1 MLNILKKIR
10 LLCWAPSF
18 IPNKQK
24 KRHGA
29 VQVSPWPLASPKH
42 FFSPNNMETIS
53 MMWLD
58 KSTIFH
64 ENINFAKFTGFL
76 SETGKKSGG
85 PMKTLIVVL
94 QILEG
99 SPSVGNLMSSRDD
112 SKLNDYNQEIWLN
125 PVQISVSKKM
135 PTRLSQWVQNL
146 NL

>member
-1 MLNILKKIR
+1 
-10 LLCWAPSF
+10 
-18 IPNKQK
+18 
-24 KRHGA
+24 
-29 VQVSPWPLASPKH
+29 
-42 FFSPNNMETIS
+42 METIS

-76 SETGKKSGG
+76 SETVKKIGG

-99 SPSVGNLMSSRDD
+99 SHSVGNLMSSRDD

-125 PVQISVSKKM
+125 PVQISVSKKR
-135 PTRLSQWVQNL
+135 PTQLSQWVQNL

>member
-1 MLNILKKIR
+1 
-10 LLCWAPSF
+10 
-18 IPNKQK
+18 
-24 KRHGA
+24 
-29 VQVSPWPLASPKH
+29 
-42 FFSPNNMETIS
+42 METIS
-53 MMWLD
+53 MMWQD

-76 SETGKKSGG
+76 SETVKKSGG

-99 SPSVGNLMSSRDD
+99 SHSVGNLMPSRDD

-125 PVQISVSKKM
+125 PVQISVSKKR
-135 PTRLSQWVQNL
+135 PTQLSQWVQNL